1 MKKYKIIFWI
11 TTGIIAIFEG
21 VLTGLTS
28 HTEMSIEGITHL
40 GYPIYFIAIL
50 AIFKV
55 LGSFALIMPRVPR
68 RIKEW
73 AYAGFGIDFISAT
86 ASMWIVD
93 GFSLVVLFP
102 VVFLIILALSYISY
116 NKLHANIQ

>member
-1 MKKYKIIFWI
+1 MVN
-11 TTGIIAIFEG
+11 A
-21 VLTGLTS
+21 GLVVGQDV
-28 HTEMSIEGITHL
+28 SISV
-40 GYPIYFIAIL
+40 
-50 AIFKV
+50 FKV
-55 LGSFALIMPRVPR
+55 LGGFTLILPRVPR

-102 VVFLIILALSYISY
+102 VVFLIILALSYVSY
-116 NKLHANIQ
+116 DKVYVRTQ